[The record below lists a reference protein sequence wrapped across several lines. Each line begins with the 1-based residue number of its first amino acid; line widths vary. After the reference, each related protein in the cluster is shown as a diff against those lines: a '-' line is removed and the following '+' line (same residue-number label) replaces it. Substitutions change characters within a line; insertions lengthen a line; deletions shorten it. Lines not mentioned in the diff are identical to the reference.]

1 MDSSPNRITD
11 PWGARTPYAPGDPW
25 PVRTDLHLADGLTEA
40 DVERWVPSASILHS
54 NGDAMDIAV
63 RGGRIVGVRGRAAD
77 RVNRG
82 RLGPKDLYGWQANH
96 YPDRLT
102 RPLVRENGRLVET
115 DWDTA
120 MDRVVSRTRALLDDR
135 GPGSVGFYTSGQL
148 FLEEYY
154 TLSVLAHAGVRTNH
168 LDGNTR
174 LCTATAAEALKESFG
189 SDGQPGSYEDIDHA
203 DTIALFGHNMAET
216 QTVLWT
222 RVLDRLEGSDPP
234 RLLCVDPRYTP
245 VARRADVHLAPRPGT
260 NVALL
265 NALLHEIIRTGRV
278 DRAHLDARTVGYDG
292 LAAGVERCTPP
303 LGRGDLRCPGRR
315 DRTRRRPP
323 RRRGAAHLHGSP
335 GCLPVAPGV
344 RRRRAGQQPAP
355 DPRHA
360 RPPRLRAD
368 ADERPA
374 HRPEHPRVRSRRRPP
389 RLP

>member
-1 MDSSPNRITD
+1 
-11 PWGARTPYAPGDPW
+11 
-25 PVRTDLHLADGLTEA
+25 
-40 DVERWVPSASILHS
+40 
-54 NGDAMDIAV
+54 
-63 RGGRIVGVRGRAAD
+63 
-77 RVNRG
+77 
-82 RLGPKDLYGWQANH
+82 
-96 YPDRLT
+96 
-102 RPLVRENGRLVET
+102 
-115 DWDTA
+115 
-120 MDRVVSRTRALLDDR
+120 MDRVVSRTRTLLDDR

-216 QTVLWT
+216 QTVLWA
-222 RVLDRLEGSDPP
+222 RVLDRLDGSDPP
-234 RLLCVDPRYTP
+234 RLLCVDPRCTP
-245 VARRADVHLAPRPGT
+245 VARRADIHLAPRPGT

-278 DRAHLDARTVGYDG
+278 DRAYLDAHTVGYDE
-292 LAAGVERCTPP
+292 LAAGVERCTPAGP
-303 LGRGDLRCPGRR
+303 RR
-315 DRTRRRPP
+315 SAVSRPP
-323 RRRGAAHLHGSP
+323 RSNAPPPPRQRGAAHLHGSP
-335 GCLPVAPGV
+335 GCLPVPPGV

-374 HRPEHPRVRSRRRPP
+374 HRPEHPRVRGRR
-389 RLP
+389 